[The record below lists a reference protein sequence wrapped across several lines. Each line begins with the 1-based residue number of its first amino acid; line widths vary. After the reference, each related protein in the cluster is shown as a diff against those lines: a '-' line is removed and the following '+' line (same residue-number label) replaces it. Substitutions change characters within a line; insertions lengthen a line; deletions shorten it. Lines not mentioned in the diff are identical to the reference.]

1 MQLCL
6 IQFKLTLLQFH
17 KCIPMHIHNMLYR
30 NPAESPKSELAPKN
44 QRFTIYERNTRH
56 VAASKH
62 SNPILHFQM
71 LNESIK
77 MELSSAS
84 SVNKQ
89 HTEGQSFHIRV

>member
-6 IQFKLTLLQFH
+6 IQFKLNLLKFL
-17 KCIPMHIHNMLYR
+17 KCTPMHIHNMLYR
-30 NPAESPKSELAPKN
+30 NQAESPCELAPKYP
-44 QRFTIYERNTRH
+44 RFTIYERNTWH

-62 SNPILHFQM
+62 SNQILHFQM

-77 MELSSAS
+77 MELSSTS